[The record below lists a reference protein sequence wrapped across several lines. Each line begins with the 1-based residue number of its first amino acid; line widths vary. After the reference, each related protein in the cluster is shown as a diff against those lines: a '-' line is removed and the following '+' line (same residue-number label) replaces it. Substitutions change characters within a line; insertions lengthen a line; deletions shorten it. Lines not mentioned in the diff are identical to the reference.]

1 MATVPTQ
8 DLETL
13 AAQLASARQ
22 ALHDLSIGKTVQEI
36 VADGY
41 VTKFVKP
48 NRRELLAYI
57 SWLEGQIRN
66 YGTGRR
72 QGAIGFTF

>member
-66 YGTGRR
+66 YGAGRR
-72 QGAIGFTF
+72 QGAIGFSF